1 MKNKIISI
9 IKNFIV
15 FIILSIS
22 YTLLFSMIWVY
33 NNFGNIGL
41 EEIMFQISVPMT
53 GTNTDYYY
61 NYVQNALIYIILS
74 TFVSFFLICF
84 IFRKR
89 TKKIYPKRMKTKD
102 SFITTSLVV
111 FKKKIDKKYIGKL
124 ITSLL
129 IAIIC
134 VTYTIQKTELIPYI
148 ENITADSNFIK
159 EEYIDPKNV
168 NLQFPETKRN
178 LIYIYLESMES
189 TYYSQENGGA
199 YEQSL
204 IQDLEEIA
212 EENIA
217 FSNSNTLKGLH
228 VLPGATWTVG
238 AMTAQTFGIPLK
250 IPIEMNSYGKYESF
264 LPGVKGIGDILKE
277 EGYNQMLAI
286 GSDATFGGR
295 NHLFGQHGDFQIFDF
310 IQSIAEE
317 KKAEEDFVWW
327 GFPDR
332 DLFEYSKE
340 KISMLSNLEEPF
352 NFTMLTVDT
361 HAIDGYICEDCE
373 EKFEEQ
379 YFNALDCSSRKI
391 KEFIEWIQEQ
401 DFYEN
406 TTIVLCGDHISMQPR
421 TFTEV
426 DDSGYDRTVL
436 DIFINPAEIPENT
449 KFKNASTMDMF
460 PTTLASLGV
469 GIEGNKLGLG
479 TNLFSNETTLIY
491 KYGLNY
497 VTEELK
503 KNSIYYNTKFIY
515 DYKKEE

>member
-1 MKNKIISI
+1 MKNKIVSF

-15 FIILSIS
+15 FIILLMS

-33 NNFGNIGL
+33 NTFGNIGL
-41 EEIMFQISVPMT
+41 EEIMFQINVPMT

-61 NYVQNALIYIILS
+61 NYAQNALTYIILC
-74 TFVSFFLICF
+74 TFFSFLVINI
-84 IFRKR
+84 IFS
-89 TKKIYPKRMKTKD
+89 KKKNKAYPKRMKTKD
-102 SFITTSLVV
+102 SFMSTSLVV
-111 FKKKIDKKYIGKL
+111 FKKKMDKKYIAKL
-124 ITSLL
+124 IATFL
-129 IAIIC
+129 ILIFC

-159 EEYIDPKNV
+159 EEYIDPNNV

-204 IQDLEEIA
+204 IEDLEELA
-212 EENIA
+212 KENIA

-250 IPIEMNSYGKYESF
+250 IPIEMNSYGKYDSF
-264 LPGVKGIGDILKE
+264 LPKVKGIGDILKE
-277 EGYNQMLAI
+277 QGYNQMLAI
-286 GSDATFGGR
+286 GSDAEFGGR
-295 NHLFGQHGDFQIFDF
+295 DHLYVQHGDFKIFDF
-310 IQSIAEE
+310 KESIVEE
-317 KKAEEDFVWW
+317 KKTQDDFVWW
-327 GFPDR
+327 GFPDK

-340 KISMLSNLEEPF
+340 KISMLSNLDEPF

-373 EKFEEQ
+373 EKFDEQ

-436 DIFINPAEIPENT
+436 DIFINPSEIPENT
-449 KFKNASTMDMF
+449 KYKYASTMDMF

-469 GIEGNKLGLG
+469 KIDGNKLGLG
-479 TNLFSNETTLIY
+479 TNLFSDTTTIIR

-497 VTEELK
+497 VAEELK
-503 KNSIYYNTKFIY
+503 KNSKFYNTKFIY
-515 DYKKEE
+515 D